1 VSCIPRH
8 QTSSAVSSCIPRH
21 QTSSAASSCIPRH
34 QPLSAASVLHPWASN
49 MQRCECPAS
58 LGIKHP
64 ALRVSCILR
73 HQPSSAASSCIP
85 VATALQH
92 CKHPA
97 SPGISPPALR
107 VSCIPGHLF
116 PIPLAPRG
124 GGNKDRFKDETKR
137 SQTPRPPRLRAVR
150 SKAQPGS
157 EVLSCTVCQSQKTVW
172 RVAAVGFPCSKSWP
186 EMLCADWR
194 PHPFPTSH
202 SPSCSSLS
210 TPHTSRISQLCIH
223 PGSIIS

>member
-1 VSCIPRH
+1 MSCIPRH

-34 QPLSAASVLHPWASN
+34 QPPSAASVLHPWASN
-49 MQRCECPAS
+49 IQRSEYPAS
-58 LGIKHP
+58 SGTSHP
-64 ALRVSCILR
+64 ALRV
-73 HQPSSAASSCIP
+73 
-85 VATALQH
+85 
-92 CKHPA
+92 PA

-107 VSCIPGHLF
+107 VSCIPRHLF